1 MAIKQDLTKGF
12 VHLSMELA
20 ITKLVGSI
28 LSPEELVKSSSVD
41 TPMHACGLKK
51 QTERTVSKGDF
62 DYLSVVGSLLHIAN
76 CVRCDIAHAVGVLA
90 RHALCP
96 GAAHVRAAKRV

>member
-28 LSPEELVKSSSVD
+28 LSSEELVKSSSVD
-41 TPMHACGLKK
+41 TPMHACGLK
-51 QTERTVSKGDF
+51 
-62 DYLSVVGSLLHIAN
+62 
-76 CVRCDIAHAVGVLA
+76 
-90 RHALCP
+90 
-96 GAAHVRAAKRV
+96 